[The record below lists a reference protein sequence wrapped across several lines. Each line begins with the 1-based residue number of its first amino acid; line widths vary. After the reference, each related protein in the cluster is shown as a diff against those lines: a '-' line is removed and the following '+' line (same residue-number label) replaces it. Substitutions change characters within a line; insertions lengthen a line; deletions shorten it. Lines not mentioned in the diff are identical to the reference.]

1 MEGEP
6 EMPQIIITT
15 DAPDGSGATEVHRE
29 RISPADVETETA
41 SFLLVERIGWALS
54 DADELERP
62 TGLESGAGR
71 TSERGA

>member
-1 MEGEP
+1 
-6 EMPQIIITT
+6 MPQIIITT
-15 DAPDGSGATEVHRE
+15 DARDGSGATEVHRE

-62 TGLESGAGR
+62 AESVGGPGHEPRHAG
-71 TSERGA
+71 

>member
-6 EMPQIIITT
+6 MPQIIITT
-15 DAPDGSGATEVHRE
+15 DARDGGTTEVHRE
-29 RISPADVETETA
+29 RISSADVETETA

-62 TGLESGAGR
+62 DEIVGEPGR
-71 TSERGA
+71 